1 MIARSKSAARSELTV
16 FERSTPVLTTSAPL
30 FSRLRTQA
38 HRLWPYFGVSK
49 ATWVLAIAA
58 TAVAAATEPMIPA
71 LLKPLLDRGFQGAG
85 QVRLWHVPVLLLLV
99 FGLRAAGGF
108 VSQYALARIMNMGLQ
123 RLRND
128 LFAKMLRAD
137 LPLYEQQNASTLANT
152 VVYEVHN
159 GSSIL
164 IQTLVR
170 LVRDALTLLAL
181 VAYLTYLNWKLSL
194 VVALI
199 LPPLIITV
207 RLLTRRLY
215 KLVQQTQQATDQL
228 AYVVEENVLAHR
240 DVRLHEA
247 QEQQSR
253 RFQELSHT
261 LRQLSLK
268 STIAHSGMSAL
279 TQILSA
285 LALSAV
291 IAIALL
297 QSEAGLT
304 TVGGFVAFI
313 TAMLLLIAPLKSLA
327 EISSPL
333 TRGIAAIERGLLLLE
348 GVADESSGH
357 HRIDR
362 AKGDIEFQ
370 AVRVQYAGSGTAAL
384 DELNLKIE
392 AGQTVA
398 LVGGSGSGKT
408 TLVNL
413 LPRLVK
419 PQGGRVL
426 LDGVDI
432 EHWDLACLRRQIAYV
447 SQHVVMINDTLAVNV
462 ALGQKPDRERVKQC
476 LMQANLESLLKEL
489 PAGMDSPIGHNAMQL
504 SGGQRQRL
512 AIARA
517 LYKNAPILLLDE
529 ATSALDN
536 ESELVVQQAIDRV
549 RTGRTALVVAHR
561 LSTIQ
566 HADRIIVLA
575 EGRIV
580 ESGTHQQLLAL
591 GGHYERLY
599 QLGFKS

>member
-1 MIARSKSAARSELTV
+1 
-16 FERSTPVLTTSAPL
+16 
-30 FSRLRTQA
+30 
-38 HRLWPYFGVSK
+38 
-49 ATWVLAIAA
+49 
-58 TAVAAATEPMIPA
+58 
-71 LLKPLLDRGFQGAG
+71 
-85 QVRLWHVPVLLLLV
+85 
-99 FGLRAAGGF
+99 
-108 VSQYALARIMNMGLQ
+108 
-123 RLRND
+123 LRND

-426 LDGVDI
+426 LDGIDI

-549 RTGRTALVVAHR
+549 RAGRTALVVAHR

-566 HADRIIVLA
+566 HADRIIVLE